1 VMVERE
7 RFTEIDTRSKTQRHM
22 VVVPHELVTHDA
34 PQGLSVNVF
43 MSVPICVCVCV
54 VVESVTVKRE
64 RYTEIDTLNANDGH
78 TTPVPCCTCV
88 CVCVCACSCACVFV
102 YASRYTDSHTRE
114 RYTQKDI
121 QKATHAMG
129 WLRLVGSIKL
139 LVSSAEEPYKRYY
152 ILQNRPII

>member
-1 VMVERE
+1 MVERE

-88 CVCVCACSCACVFV
+88 CVCLCVFLCV
-102 YASRYTDSHTRE
+102 CICVCVWIHRQPYSREIHTE
-114 RYTQKDI
+114 RHTESDTRYGV
-121 QKATHAMG
+121 AA
-129 WLRLVGSIKL
+129 
-139 LVSSAEEPYKRYY
+139 VSR
-152 ILQNRPII
+152 ID